1 MYYHT
6 INVLDLYDEHL
17 DVQQHDAG
25 QKRISKVLGKND
37 QEMQRMLKIELYK
50 QLEDYLDSDQVMI
63 KQEIYSNKGKMS
75 C

>member
-6 INVLDLYDEHL
+6 INVLDLYDEL
-17 DVQQHDAG
+17 LGVQLYDVE
-25 QKRISKVLGKND
+25 QKKIFKVHGKND
-37 QEMQRMLKIELYK
+37 QEMQKMLKIELYK